1 MPLTQLQATGQPFPP
16 GEPDVQRTSFSLD
29 VLGRFVCSTYDEATT
44 NPDFDVVVIGSGMY
58 GSYAAAKIY
67 SESAKSAGPR
77 CASSCSRRGRFS
89 STSTARTSPISGSAT
104 RSAR

>member
-1 MPLTQLQATGQPFPP
+1 
-16 GEPDVQRTSFSLD
+16 
-29 VLGRFVCSTYDEATT
+29 VLGRFICSTYDEATT

-67 SESAKSAGPR
+67 SESAKSGRTPLRVLVLEA
-77 CASSCSRRGRFS
+77 GRFS
-89 STSTARTSPISGSAT
+89 SKSTDITSPTSGSAT